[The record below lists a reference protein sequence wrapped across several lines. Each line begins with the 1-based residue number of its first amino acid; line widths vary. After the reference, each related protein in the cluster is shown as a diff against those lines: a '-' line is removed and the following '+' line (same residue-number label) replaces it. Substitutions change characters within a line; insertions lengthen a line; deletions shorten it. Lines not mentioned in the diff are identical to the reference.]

1 MLQSLDWLLF
11 LVLTTSREAKRDFLS
26 VSVSKQVA
34 DTLAWTMDTL
44 SLSVNAVSYTVAP
57 VLSTDDPFNGPIKNI
72 EQWNFTILAVVM
84 FVVTSLSLTEN
95 FLVMFITFKFKQLR
109 QPLNYIIV
117 NLAIADF
124 LVSLT
129 GGVISFLTNARG
141 YFFLGKWACIL
152 EGFAV
157 TFFGIVALWSLA
169 VLSFERFF
177 VICRPL
183 GNIRLQ
189 AKHAILGL
197 LFVWTFSFI
206 WTFPPVL
213 GWNRYTVSKIGTTC
227 EPDWYST
234 NMRDHSYIITFFTT
248 CFILPLGVIFFCYG
262 KLLRKL
268 RKVSHGRLAT
278 ARKPERQV
286 TRMVVMIV
294 AFMVGWTPYAAFS
307 ILVTAYPT
315 IELDPRLA
323 SIPAFFSK
331 TAAVYN
337 PVIYVFM
344 NKQFRKCLIQHFTG
358 KGTIPESNLN
368 QTSGRPGLTSESQ
381 TGEMSAI
388 AARIPVGGTVSP
400 RSDDSPTDCG
410 SFAQLPIPENKVCPM

>member
-1 MLQSLDWLLF
+1 MSMLLLGGTVDNWL
-11 LVLTTSREAKRDFLS
+11 
-26 VSVSKQVA
+26 
-34 DTLAWTMDTL
+34 
-44 SLSVNAVSYTVAP
+44 AP
-57 VLSTDDPFNGPIKNI
+57 IDDDPFVGPIKNI
-72 EQWNFTILAVVM
+72 AQWNFTILALLM

-95 FLVMFITFKFKQLR
+95 FLVMFATYKFKQLR

-129 GGVISFLTNARG
+129 GGLISFLTNARG
-141 YFFLGKWACIL
+141 YFFLGRWACVV

-169 VLSFERFF
+169 ILSFERFF

-189 AKHAILGL
+189 AKHAVMGL
-197 LFVWTFSFI
+197 LFVWIFSFV

-227 EPDWYST
+227 EPDWYSSNIT
-234 NMRDHSYIITFFTT
+234 DHSYIITLFST
-248 CFILPLGVIFFCYG
+248 CFILPLGLIFFCYG

-268 RKVSHGRLAT
+268 RKVSVSHGRLAN

-286 TRMVVMIV
+286 TRMVIVMII
-294 AFMVGWTPYAAFS
+294 AFMVAWTPYAVFA
-307 ILVTAYPT
+307 ILVTIHPN

-337 PVIYVFM
+337 PIIYVFM
-344 NKQFRKCLIQHFTG
+344 NRQFRKCIIQLFTG
-358 KGTIPESNLN
+358 IVAVPESNLN
-368 QTSGRPGLTSESQ
+368 QTSERPGTTADSQ
-381 TGEMSAI
+381 TGEMAAI
-388 AARIPVGGTVSP
+388 AARIPVSP
-400 RSDDSPTDCG
+400 RSEDSPTDCG

>member
-1 MLQSLDWLLF
+1 
-11 LVLTTSREAKRDFLS
+11 
-26 VSVSKQVA
+26 
-34 DTLAWTMDTL
+34 MDTL
-44 SLSVNAVSYTVAP
+44 SLSVNGVSYTEAAE
-57 VLSTDDPFNGPIKNI
+57 LSKPDDPFNGPIRSI
-72 EQWNFTILAVVM
+72 APWNFTVLAVLM
-84 FVVTSLSLTEN
+84 FVVTSLSLSEN
-95 FLVMFITFKFKQLR
+95 FLVMFVTFKFKQLR

-141 YFFLGKWACIL
+141 YFFLGKWACVL

-183 GNIRLQ
+183 GNIRLRG
-189 AKHAILGL
+189 KHAVLGL

-213 GWNRYTVSKIGTTC
+213 GWNSYTVSKIGTTC

-234 NMRDHSYIITFFTT
+234 NITDHSYIITFFAT
-248 CFILPLGVIFFCYG
+248 CFILPLGVIIFCYG

-268 RKVSHGRLAT
+268 RKVSHGRLAN

-286 TRMVVMIV
+286 TRMVVVMIV

-307 ILVTAYPT
+307 IVVTACPT
-315 IELDPRLA
+315 IYLDPRLA

-331 TAAVYN
+331 TATVYN
-337 PVIYVFM
+337 PIIYVFM
-344 NKQFRKCLIQHFTG
+344 NKQFRKCLIQLFTG
-358 KGTIPESNLN
+358 MGTIPESNLN
-368 QTSGRPGLTSESQ
+368 QTSDRPGMTAESQ

-388 AARIPVGGTVSP
+388 AARIPVGGMASP
-400 RSDDSPTDCG
+400 KSEDPPSDCG